1 MLKKQKNNMGLFSKQ
16 IIVATHD
23 GKFHADDIFACAT
36 LELFL
41 NTKSRIVRTRDEAV
55 INKADFVVDVGGI
68 YSPEQKRFDHHMR
81 EGAGERAN
89 GIPYASFGLVWKEY
103 GAAIS
108 GTPEIAA
115 RIDARLV
122 SPIDADDNAYPLLEL
137 KGDVAPFTLQGF
149 MYMSRPT
156 WCESEEKYDEAF
168 LDLVAL
174 AKKIILRQIKIE
186 QDFLSA
192 ESIVEKAYADAS
204 DKRLIILDENCPW
217 QETLL
222 KYPEPLFLVSPRR
235 GTAGWGINAIPVGK
249 FTFENKKMLPE
260 SWAGLRDED
269 LAKITGVADAVFCH
283 RARFLAVAK
292 TKEGALALAKIA
304 ISNNS

>member
-1 MLKKQKNNMGLFSKQ
+1 MGLFSKK
-16 IIVATHD
+16 IIIATHD

-41 NTKSRIVRTRDEAV
+41 QKSVRIIRTRDDDK
-55 INKADFVVDVGGI
+55 ISSADFVVDVGGV
-68 YSPEQKRFDHHMR
+68 YNPTLKRFDHHMR
-81 EGAGERAN
+81 EGAGARAN

-103 GAAIS
+103 GEAIS
-108 GTPEIAA
+108 GSSEIAT
-115 RIDARLV
+115 RLDACLA
-122 SPIDADDNAYPLLEL
+122 SPIDADDNAYPYFEL

-149 MYMSRPT
+149 LYQSRPT
-156 WCESEEKYDEAF
+156 WRESEELYDKAF
-168 LDLVAL
+168 LDLVVL

-204 DKRLIILDENCPW
+204 DKRLIVLPENCPW

-222 KYPEPLFLVSPRR
+222 KYPEPLFVISPRR
-235 GTAGWGINAIPVGK
+235 GTAGFGLNTVPVGP
-249 FTFENKKMLPE
+249 FTFENRKMLPE
-260 SWAGLRDED
+260 SWAGLRDAE
-269 LAKITGVADAVFCH
+269 LAKITGVSDAVFCH

-292 TKEGALALAKIA
+292 SKEGALALAKIA
-304 ISNNS
+304 LE

>member
-1 MLKKQKNNMGLFSKQ
+1 MKKQKNNMGLFSKK

-36 LELFL
+36 LELYL
-41 NTKSRIVRTRDEAV
+41 QKEIKIIRTRDES
-55 INKADFVVDVGGI
+55 IFNKADFVVDVGGV
-68 YSPEQKRFDHHMR
+68 YNPEKKRFDHHMR
-81 EGAGERAN
+81 EGAGERSN

-103 GAAIS
+103 GIAIS
-108 GTPEIAA
+108 SVPEIAV
-115 RIDARLV
+115 RIDTRLV
-122 SPIDADDNAYPLLEL
+122 SSIDADDNAYPLLEL

-156 WCESEEKYDEAF
+156 WKESEEKYDEAF
-168 LDLVAL
+168 IDLVAL

-192 ESIVEKAYADAS
+192 EGLVEKAYKDAS

-222 KYPEPLFLVSPRR
+222 KYSEPLFLVSPRR
-235 GTAGWGINAIPVGK
+235 GTSGWGVNAIPAGK
-249 FTFENKKMLPE
+249 FTFENRKMLPE
-260 SWAGLRDED
+260 SWAGLRDEE
-269 LAKITGVADAVFCH
+269 LAKITGVADSVFCH

-292 TKEGALALAKIA
+292 TKEGALALAKLALSEI
-304 ISNNS
+304 

>member
-41 NTKSRIVRTRDEAV
+41 NTKTRIVRTRDEAV

-137 KGDVAPFTLQGF
+137 KGGF
-149 MYMSRPT
+149 AYI
-156 WCESEEKYDEAF
+156 Y
-168 LDLVAL
+168 
-174 AKKIILRQIKIE
+174 
-186 QDFLSA
+186 DFLFENIFK
-192 ESIVEKAYADAS
+192 ESH
-204 DKRLIILDENCPW
+204 
-217 QETLL
+217 
-222 KYPEPLFLVSPRR
+222 EPLYKNFYI
-235 GTAGWGINAIPVGK
+235 INH
-249 FTFENKKMLPE
+249 
-260 SWAGLRDED
+260 
-269 LAKITGVADAVFCH
+269 C
-283 RARFLAVAK
+283 
-292 TKEGALALAKIA
+292 
-304 ISNNS
+304 